1 MGKQKKDK
9 REYHKA
15 TYVLAVLLSVLTV
28 VAFVH
33 WAIRPRP
40 AHLGMALLLLFVAWR
55 VWRKAPLEV
64 YLADPKKSSKSVR
77 GDLIGLPIAL
87 WIVLV
92 FMSPLELAFPNHMP
106 WEYKW
111 EVKAMKEDFSSR
123 YYYFPDEIPKGAKD
137 VVWKQY
143 PGYMQ
148 GKAFKYLMFTADEAY
163 IQAELAKYEADA
175 TLLTSEM
182 METVSI
188 YPLTQEVS
196 LERRGHVEIYSLY
209 LASSPEEYP
218 SAMGIMVDKEQGM
231 ICYFYE

>member
-1 MGKQKKDK
+1 MGRQKKEK
-9 REYHKA
+9 RQYHKA
-15 TYVLAVLLSVLTV
+15 TYVLAVLLSVLA
-28 VAFVH
+28 VAAFLH

-64 YLADPKKSSKSVR
+64 YQADPKKSSRSVR
-77 GDLIGLPIAL
+77 GNLIGLPVAL
-87 WIVLV
+87 WIVLL
-92 FMSPLELAFPNHMP
+92 FLSPLEMAFPSHMP

-111 EVKAMKEDFSSR
+111 EVKAMKEDLPSR
-123 YYYFPDEIPKGAKD
+123 YYYFPDEIPKGAKNI
-137 VVWKQY
+137 VWKQY
-143 PGYMQ
+143 PGYLQ

-182 METVSI
+182 VSV
-188 YPLTQEVS
+188 YPLMQEVS
-196 LERRGHVEIYSLY
+196 LERREHVEIYSIY

-218 SAMGIMVDKEQGM
+218 YAMGIMVDREQGR